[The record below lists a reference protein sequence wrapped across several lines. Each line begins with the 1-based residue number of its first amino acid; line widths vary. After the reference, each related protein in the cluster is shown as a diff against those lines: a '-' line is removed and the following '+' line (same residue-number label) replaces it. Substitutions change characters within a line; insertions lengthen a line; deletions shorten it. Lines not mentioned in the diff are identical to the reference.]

1 MKTITKHL
9 NWHYCLDRSP
19 SWLLSLVL
27 LFYSAASWADP
38 TAFSCSQVTDIP
50 QSECEA
56 LVAFYQQTD
65 GEHWLNHSGWL
76 SDSWRNSTPK
86 M

>member
-50 QSECEA
+50 PSEGEA
-56 LVAFYQQTD
+56 L
-65 GEHWLNHSGWL
+65 
-76 SDSWRNSTPK
+76 
-86 M
+86 